1 MLRHI
6 VIIFACAQH
15 LAKLSPP
22 KPSAVTAGLGE
33 RSSRT
38 ERLELRERGAHCPL
52 SASSLPLC
60 RCEQPAR
67 PLIKPAD
74 LLLLIDFLIINS
86 VCPSISL
93 RRRISPDRA
102 QVLLRCYLPASGYP
116 ASQQISTTL
125 IKSVTASAGFLGLV
139 VSGFSLLVMHVM
151 QGVETGGLG
160 VVGAPASTPT
170 CA

>member
-1 MLRHI
+1 MSLIMH
-6 VIIFACAQH
+6 AQH
-15 LAKLSPP
+15 LSKNVSAVSLP
-22 KPSAVTAGLGE
+22 KPSAVMAGVQE

-38 ERLELRERGAHCPL
+38 GRLELLEEEAPTVSL
-52 SASSLPLC
+52 SASCPLLPS
-60 RCEQPAR
+60 AGASS

-116 ASQQISTTL
+116 CSQQISTTL
-125 IKSVTASAGFLGLV
+125 IKSFTASAGFLGSSCRGSRDPLC
-139 VSGFSLLVMHVM
+139 
-151 QGVETGGLG
+151 T
-160 VVGAPASTPT
+160 
-170 CA
+170 